1 MKERREFVR
10 LDTRIDVAIVSG
22 ESSDSKKAKSSN
34 SQQTKIK
41 DIGGGGLCFF
51 ADESIQPG
59 TRLELAAKL
68 PDHEEPLRFKV
79 EVIWSD
85 TYEVHGKG
93 SHHQA
98 TEVGAKFIEI
108 TPQDQEKIMQFVI
121 LSKKPQST

>member
-10 LDTRIDVAIVSG
+10 LDTRIEVAIISG
-22 ESSDSKKAKSSN
+22 ESGSPKKAKTPR

-51 ADESIQPG
+51 ADEAIKPG
-59 TRLELAAKL
+59 TRLELVTKL
-68 PDHEEPLRFKV
+68 PDQEKPLQFKV

-85 TYEVHGKG
+85 TYEVRGKG

-108 TPQDQEKIMQFVI
+108 TPKDQEKIMQFVI
-121 LSKKPQST
+121 LGRKPRST

>member
-10 LDTRIDVAIVSG
+10 LDTRIEVTYASTLTTY
-22 ESSDSKKAKSSN
+22 SNKSKTLKSR
-34 SQQTKIK
+34 QTKTK

-51 ADESIQPG
+51 ADESIPPG
-59 TRLELAAKL
+59 TRLKLTAKL
-68 PDHEEPLRFKV
+68 PNHEEPLQFKV

-108 TPQDQEKIMQFVI
+108 NPEDQEKIMQFVI
-121 LSKKPQST
+121 LGQKPKIS